1 MNVDAAQTCDVR
13 RAERSAHSP
22 NGRGTSVTTA
32 RRRPTHTRSL
42 NPQWS
47 RRYTTAQRARRRRLA
62 GVGTIGVAMGKPKKA
77 PGITAVK
84 TLFGASRNQCY
95 FERCEEH
102 LTDPSWKTVKGQIA
116 HIKGERPRA
125 ARYDAMQS
133 PEDRHHFDNLM
144 LLCPNHHTLIDSLDP
159 DSYSVER
166 LKEMKRRHLEH
177 EAAKDWANNEALTF
191 YARQAID
198 HWHRQ
203 SLADTLELAPDES
216 PPIAPQAIRR
226 RNVASESAIAHR
238 QRRGR
243 VITPPPIVDQSD

>member
-1 MNVDAAQTCDVR
+1 MNVDAAQTCDLR

-32 RRRPTHTRSL
+32 RRRPTHIRSL

-62 GVGTIGVAMGKPKKA
+62 GTRLWVRAVHGAAYLRHPGA
-77 PGITAVK
+77 PRPLACR
-84 TLFGASRNQCY
+84 SRG
-95 FERCEEH
+95 RSRRAAAEH
-102 LTDPSWKTVKGQIA
+102 RLPRD
-116 HIKGERPRA
+116 RA
-125 ARYDAMQS
+125 AREARYEATQS

-144 LLCPNHHTLIDSLDP
+144 LLCPNHHTLIDSIDP

-226 RNVASESAIAHR
+226 RNVASEAAIAHR

-243 VITPPPIVDQSD
+243 VITPSPIVDQSD